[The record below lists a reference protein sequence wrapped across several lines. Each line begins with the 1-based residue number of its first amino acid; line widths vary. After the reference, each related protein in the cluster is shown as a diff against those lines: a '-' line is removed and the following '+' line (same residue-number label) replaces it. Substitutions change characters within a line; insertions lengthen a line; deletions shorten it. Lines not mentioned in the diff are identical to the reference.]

1 MNTKAYEKK
10 LHRMAEIFKALGH
23 PARLCIVCRLMLLEK
38 CNVSK
43 MQACLELP
51 QSTVSQHL
59 AVLKSKNI
67 IKGERKGVE
76 VIYSIS
82 DENVKTLIKSVF
94 DKEEIPLD

>member
-1 MNTKAYEKK
+1 MDIEAYRKK
-10 LHRMAEIFKALGH
+10 IHRMAEIFKALGH
-23 PARLCIVCRLMLLEK
+23 PARLCIACRLLVLKK

-43 MQACLELP
+43 MQVCLELP

-76 VIYSIS
+76 VIYSLT
-82 DENVKTLIKSVF
+82 DENVKKLIESVF

>member
-1 MNTKAYEKK
+1 MKNESYKKK

-23 PARLCIVCRLMLLEK
+23 PARLCIVCRLMVLEK

-43 MQACLELP
+43 MQSCLELP

-76 VIYSIS
+76 VIYSVI
-82 DENVKTLIKSVF
+82 DENVKKVIKSVF
-94 DKEEIPLD
+94 EKDEIPLD